1 MGITEKQIVFKL
13 ANSLLHAHFHNKRNM
28 ASSLESPY
36 RTLLNVC
43 SGKGS
48 KQGITRVASGI
59 LRYCIVHQI
68 YLDELENLF
77 S

>member
-1 MGITEKQIVFKL
+1 MTENQIVVKL
-13 ANSLLHAHFHNKRNM
+13 TKFLLHAHFHNKRNM
-28 ASSLESPY
+28 ASSLEIPY

-48 KQGITRVASGI
+48 KQGIIRVARGI

-68 YLDELENLF
+68 YLDQLENLF